1 MNKKL
6 GFTFGLLSG
15 VFWGIDSTIV
25 AYLILLPVFIAIDSQ
40 LVSATL
46 LIGFLHDFISSWFL
60 SLFVYRK
67 YRNNNQSISNLIKN
81 KSTYFIM
88 LAAIFAGPIGMQAN
102 LVAISKLGLG
112 LSTTLSATYPA
123 VSAVL
128 AAIFLKEYLSKKNLL
143 GLLLTVCAVAIISYS
158 DISMDNF
165 DYLGF
170 LFAGLCVIGWASE
183 SVICSYGMKD
193 EISPE
198 EALLVRQV
206 TSSFASFLLLLS
218 GGKFLTAISRLSSP
232 EIVGLCLLLA
242 IVGTSSYLF
251 YYQSI
256 DKIGSVKATGLNV
269 TYSLWA
275 VFFSV
280 ILFDGVMDWRLVLG
294 SVLIII
300 GSILVIKE

>member
-1 MNKKL
+1 MNKKS
-6 GFTFGLLSG
+6 GFIFGLLSG
-15 VFWGIDSTIV
+15 VFWGLDSTLV
-25 AYLILLPVFIAIDSQ
+25 AYLILLPVFIVIDSQ

-60 SLFVYRK
+60 SLLVYRK
-67 YRNNNQSISNLIKN
+67 YRNSNQSIFNLIKN

-102 LVAISKLGLG
+102 LVAISKLGVG

-128 AAIFLKEYLSKKNLL
+128 AAIFLKEYLSKKNLV
-143 GLLLTVCAVAIISYS
+143 GLLLTVFAVAIIGYS
-158 DISMDNF
+158 DISMNNL

-170 LFAGLCVIGWASE
+170 LFAGLCVLGWASE

-193 EISPE
+193 DISPE

-206 TSSFASFLLLLS
+206 TSSFTSLLLLLS
-218 GGKFLTAISRLSSP
+218 GGNFFTAISRLNSLA
-232 EIVGLCLLLA
+232 IIGLCLLLA

-269 TYSLWA
+269 TYSLWG
-275 VFFSV
+275 VLFSV
-280 ILFDGVMDWRLVLG
+280 ILFDGIMDWRLILC
-294 SVLIII
+294 SLLIII
-300 GSILVIKE
+300 GSILVVKE